1 MRLEFSAY
9 VEADLDDIAA
19 YIAADNPR
27 RAVRFIDEITALFT
41 VIADHPQLYRLRL
54 EIRPDVRLVA
64 HGNYV
69 ILFRILGDS
78 ASIERVVHGS
88 RNLIVLFGLQKPQGS
103 G

>member
-41 VIADHPQLYRLRL
+41 VIADHPQLN
-54 EIRPDVRLVA
+54 
-64 HGNYV
+64 G
-69 ILFRILGDS
+69 S
-78 ASIERVVHGS
+78 AR
-88 RNLIVLFGLQKPQGS
+88 RS
-103 G
+103 GRMCAWLPMATTSPCSAFWATP